1 MKKNLSIFMTLCL
14 LIQLALPGF
23 NVFAESVEG
32 IDHTLQTD
40 DTENMCY
47 RQHEGH
53 LKFQW
58 PLHKKKIDFVIVQ
71 DASGSFK
78 DSIGSVKSALEQT
91 VDKLDP
97 KTDRVMVTSYQDY
110 KGYKGINGRTLNNS
124 GPGVK
129 TNLHSG
135 LNSGMDSAKKGIND
149 ITPFSGTPTASGLQF
164 ALQQY
169 EQQKGTNDPN
179 RETIF
184 LLVTD
189 GVANVQLDG
198 YIYKTSNK
206 VSDWTGKAN
215 SGEYHQD
222 YKGAM
227 SEVTNIAN
235 DIKGKGYK
243 LVTAFWENKEALS
256 APNNYYDKY
265 ESEVGPASRQALQS
279 MATKPDWFV
288 LSNNIDEFS
297 KSLIQTV
304 SAVTKSEKD
313 KMVLDFNRD
322 LDVMD
327 IRVEGPNGVSTK
339 PLIKNNQLIW
349 DLEGQPEGE
358 YTLIY
363 KSKETKPDVNGS
375 DVTGGFIVSSD
386 KKFEIPTIKVAPNP
400 NAIDCVP
407 GKIEAEKLVD
417 KNLVKTGD
425 KITYKIIA
433 KNVLDKTTAKN
444 VVIKDT
450 LPEGLELDASSIHLD
465 GKKVEAEVEGNSLKV
480 TVPQIRGVGEA
491 IVTFTAK
498 VTKEEAGT
506 IENMAIVMDPEDS
519 ENPHKPKVS
528 VEVEPKKEGNV
539 VTKYVDKDGNELV
552 PGTSTTDQ
560 VGKEY
565 KTEPKE
571 IPGYK
576 LVEKP
581 KNAEG
586 KYEEGTTE
594 VIYVYEKVEGNVVT
608 KYVDKEGNE
617 LVPGT
622 STTDQVGKEYKTENK
637 EIPGYKLVEKP
648 KNAEGKYEEGTTEV
662 IYVYEKVEG
671 NVVTRYVDK
680 DGNELVP
687 GTSTTDQVRKDYKT
701 ESKEIPGYK

>member
-1 MKKNLSIFMTLCL
+1 M
-14 LIQLALPGF
+14 
-23 NVFAESVEG
+23 
-32 IDHTLQTD
+32 
-40 DTENMCY
+40 
-47 RQHEGH
+47 
-53 LKFQW
+53 
-58 PLHKKKIDFVIVQ
+58 HKKKIDFVIVQ

-78 DSIGSVKSALEQT
+78 DSIGSVKNALKQT
-91 VDKLDP
+91 VGQLDP
-97 KTDRVMVTSYQDY
+97 KYDRVLVTSYQDY
-110 KGYKGINGRTLNNS
+110 KGYKAMNGSILNNNGS
-124 GPGVK
+124 GVK

-135 LNSGMDSAKKGIND
+135 LNSGLESAKQGID
-149 ITPFSGTPTASGLQF
+149 KITPFSGTPTASGLQF

-169 EQQKGTNDPN
+169 EQEKGANDPN

-198 YIYKTSNK
+198 YIYKTSNR
-206 VSDWTGKAN
+206 VSDWTGRAY

-227 SEVTNIAN
+227 NEVTSIAN

-265 ESEVGPASRQALQS
+265 ESEVGPVSRQALQS

-304 SAVTKSEKD
+304 SSVAKIEKD
-313 KMVLDFNRD
+313 KMVLDFNGD
-322 LDVMD
+322 LDVKD
-327 IRVEGPNGVSTK
+327 IRVEGPNGFSTN
-339 PLIKNNQLIW
+339 PVIKNNQLIW
-349 DLEGQPEGE
+349 DLERQPEGE

-363 KSKETKPDVNGS
+363 KGKETKPDVNGS
-375 DVTGGFIVSSD
+375 DIIGGYLISSD
-386 KKFEIPTIKVAPNP
+386 KKFEIPIIKVAPNP
-400 NAIDCVP
+400 NAINCIP
-407 GKIEAEKLVD
+407 GKVQAEKLVD
-417 KNLVKTGD
+417 KNLVKVGD
-425 KITYKIIA
+425 SVTYTITA
-433 KNVLDKTTAKN
+433 KNVLEKTTAKD
-444 VVIKDT
+444 VVIEDA
-450 LPEGLELDASSIHLD
+450 LPEGLELDASSILLD
-465 GKKVEAEVEGNSLKV
+465 GKKVEAEVKGNSLKV
-480 TVPQIRGVGEA
+480 LVPQIRGVGEA
-491 IVTFTAK
+491 KVTFTAK

-506 IENMAIVMDPEDS
+506 IENMAIVLDPNDP

-528 VEVEPKKEGNV
+528 IEVEPKKEGNVVTKYVDKEGNELVPGTSTTDQVGKDYKTESKEIPGYKLVEKPKNAEGKYEEGTKEVIYVYEKVEGNV

-560 VGKEY
+560 VGKDY
-565 KTEPKE
+565 KTESKE

-586 KYEEGTTE
+586 KYEEGTKE

-608 KYVDKEGNE
+608 KYVDKDGNE

-622 STTDQVGKEYKTENK
+622 STTDQVGKDYKTESK

-648 KNAEGKYEEGTTEV
+648 KNAEGKYEEGTQEV

-671 NVVTRYVDK
+671 NVVTKYVDK

-687 GTSTTDQVRKDYKT
+687 GTSTTDQVGKDYKT
-701 ESKEIPGYK
+701 